1 MSSQK
6 VKRYGR
12 AWLGILLGLALAVPV
27 LAQDAG
33 LTLTVRKQMGYSMG
47 SQIQGTFKLKVQ
59 GPADLAAVTFRMD
72 GEEMDTVTAAPFELS
87 FNTASYA
94 IGWHELSAVGRT
106 AGGQTVESKVLRY
119 EFLSSEQANRDVLK
133 FIGPV
138 LALVLGAMLLSALG
152 PLLTGRREA
161 VYRPELYDPTQPRG
175 YGMLGATICPKCG
188 RPFGLH
194 WWGINVSFVGKY
206 DRCPY
211 CRKWS
216 LVRRAGREELLA
228 AEAAE
233 HAAYASPPP
242 AAPGPQEEEAKLKQQ
257 LDDSRFMG
265 L

>member
-1 MSSQK
+1 M
-6 VKRYGR
+6 
-12 AWLGILLGLALAVPV
+12 
-27 LAQDAG
+27 
-33 LTLTVRKQMGYSMG
+33 LTLTVRKQMGYNMG
-47 SQIQGTFKLKVQ
+47 SQIQGTFKLKAQ

-72 GEEMDTVTAAPFELS
+72 GEEMDTVTVSPFELS
-87 FNTASYA
+87 FNTAHYA
-94 IGWHELSAVGRT
+94 PGWHELSAIGRT
-106 AGGQTVESKVLRY
+106 ASGQQVTAKALRY
-119 EFLSSEQANRDVLK
+119 EFVTSEQANRNVLK

-138 LALVLGAMLLSALG
+138 VALVLVAILLSTLG

-161 VYRPELYDPTQPRG
+161 VYRPELYDPTQPRV

-194 WWGINVSFVGKY
+194 WWGVNISFVGKY

-211 CRKWS
+211 CHKWS
-216 LVRRAGREELLA
+216 LVRRAGREALLA

-233 HAAYASPPP
+233 HAAYTSQPSVVPEP
-242 AAPGPQEEEAKLKQQ
+242 HEEEDKLKQQ